1 MALRFWTREELILA
15 FNLYL
20 KLPFGKM
27 HKTNPEVMH
36 LAQLKKRTPSS
47 VAMRL
52 SNYASLDPYH
62 QKRGI
67 SGLPGGTKQCKPIWD
82 EFHANREELLFESEC
97 LLAEREHLTIEG
109 KYKEILQDKNTIKGG
124 IKLREV
130 KYRIN
135 QYVFRQIVISNYSS
149 KCALTGIDLPELL
162 VASHIIPWAVNEEE
176 RLNPENGLC
185 LSQLY
190 DKAFD
195 RGLLGV
201 NLQLKV
207 VLAKELKEQ
216 IAKSYYERHFGY
228 LNGVRIR
235 NPDRFLPRKDFLEY
249 HMDVIF
255 RK

>member
-1 MALRFWTREELILA
+1 MALRNWTREELILA

-27 HKTNPEVMH
+27 HKTNPEIMH
-36 LAQLKKRTPSS
+36 LAQLIERTPSS

-82 EFHANREELLFESEC
+82 EFHSSRDELLFESER
-97 LLAEREHLTIEG
+97 LLAEREHLTIEE
-109 KYKEILQDKNTIKGG
+109 KYTEILQDKNIFRGG
-124 IKLREV
+124 TKLREIRS
-130 KYRIN
+130 RIN
-135 QYVFRQIVISNYSS
+135 QHVFRQIVISNYAN
-149 KCALTGIDLPELL
+149 KCALSGIDLPELL
-162 VASHIIPWAVNEEE
+162 VASHIVPWAVNEEE

-195 RGLLGV
+195 RGLLGI
-201 NLQLKV
+201 NLQFKV
-207 VLAKELKEQ
+207 VLARELKEQ
-216 IAKSYYERHFGY
+216 VAKTYYERHFGF
-228 LNGVRIR
+228 LNGVRIS